1 MYYVYI
7 LTNWNNKV
15 LYVGVT
21 NDIKRRVKEH
31 TLGVNESFTKKY
43 KVNKLVYYKTVK
55 DVSDAIKLEKIIKG
69 WKREKKIALIEKENP
84 QWINLLNC

>member
-7 LTNWNNKV
+7 LANWNNKV

-43 KVNKLVYYKTVK
+43 KINKLVYYKALK
-55 DVSDAIKLEKIIKG
+55 DINDAIKLEKIIKG

>member
-7 LTNWNNKV
+7 LANWNNKV